1 MRGVCT
7 PVPRFAYI
15 PRKLGVVAISALHP
29 TGVVRCDRGHPQVQA
44 NLYWQTDKRDG
55 VTRPGCRLCRN
66 ERAQKA
72 RQQARRERSEAK
84 VGLSGHLIFGDN
96 AARLTT
102 STRKVYVAC
111 RTCRTAAVVRSR
123 AKRGGESVAATTM
136 HVPGRSSPIRSS
148 GRSRSGRPCRRSCAN
163 VLQASDGR
171 PAHRP
176 AGCGRDP
183 TGRSCARVWNRFG
196 VDAAAIAF
204 IEALVE
210 QSRHSTSP
218 RLRIDRVLGALLGL
232 QRRSPPR
239 SHHRAGFYLSDRANR
254 LHG

>member
-84 VGLSGHLIFGDN
+84 ARTCPSGHLIFGDN

-102 STRKVYVAC
+102 STGKVYVAC
-111 RTCRTAAVVRSR
+111 RTCRTAAVARSR

-136 HVPGRSSPIRSS
+136 HVPRSLQPDPEFGTIEVWKALPKELRQRVAGFLMDDQPID
-148 GRSRSGRPCRRSCAN
+148 PLVAAVIRRA
-163 VLQASDGR
+163 AR
-171 PAHRP
+171 
-176 AGCGRDP
+176 
-183 TGRSCARVWNRFG
+183 ARVWNRFG

-218 RLRIDRVLGALLGL
+218 RLRIDRVLGALLG
-232 QRRSPPR
+232 
-239 SHHRAGFYLSDRANR
+239 
-254 LHG
+254 